1 MPLMEQ
7 EQFYIGLTLFFNWK
21 NSLETCSYKISP
33 KSVFGLTKVFQV
45 VNHDFLGK
53 VCFSYALKEI
63 PLLTLYNIFSTC
75 LFKFSYNVKMYSK
88 IFLLL
93 SSFDWNPIEKT
104 YLNESDS
111 LFFLFLVRSVLNHFF
126 HLTTDFKIKASS
138 LAPLLKK
145 RSFPLRIFSVDVT
158 KSTGSDRFG
167 HIY

>member
-126 HLTTDFKIKASS
+126 HLTTN
-138 LAPLLKK
+138 LK
-145 RSFPLRIFSVDVT
+145 LRQVHWLHCLKNEVF
-158 KSTGSDRFG
+158 
-167 HIY
+167 H